1 MKQMTRHRH
10 SEDTHEGARYNDK
23 SVFHA
28 DVMSNDFVP
37 EGARSAPPVYI
48 YCIHSTTQTGSLSRR
63 SVTAHLPDTTE
74 TA

>member
-1 MKQMTRHRH
+1 MKVPDITINLYFMLN
-10 SEDTHEGARYNDK
+10 G
-23 SVFHA
+23 
-28 DVMSNDFVP
+28 FVP